1 MNAVTQSTNAD
12 LHSAFKQFNKISE
25 QFTFA
30 YRDLETRFKQ
40 LKRELSDT
48 KSKRLS
54 ELAEKEQLA
63 TRLHLLLTVLPMG
76 VLVVGNDGN
85 ILESNQAAEDL
96 LATPLRGSEWS
107 TVLQQVFPD
116 YGQRDIS
123 NICVNGRNLHLTSKS
138 IPGSN
143 DTLVL
148 VNDVTDPIA
157 HVDSVKR
164 QERLAFLGN
173 AIASIA
179 HDIRTP
185 LAASFLQLSNLDKKL
200 KDKNLTAPAIESIR
214 HSLKTLESTLNNM
227 LMYAKGN
234 ADTYE
239 AISCK
244 KFSETVVNDVLEYF
258 PGIAVSMRSDNELE
272 NKYIK
277 INQNAIIKSI
287 RNLISN
293 AQQVTPEELEINV
306 DMSVDVNNRL
316 NIRVDDNGPG
326 IEESIMEQIFE
337 PFFTTKKNGTG
348 LGLSIVKSIID
359 SHKGAVSVRN
369 HTDGAS
375 FAIQIPLVDE
385 VQCSE
390 VKEMDAVE

>member
-25 QFTFA
+25 QFTYA

-48 KSKRLS
+48 KSKRLA

-76 VLVVGNDGN
+76 VLVVGNDGI

-96 LATPLRGSEWS
+96 LATPLRGLTWS

-116 YGQRDIS
+116 YEQKDVGS
-123 NICVNGRNLHLTSKS
+123 ICINERNLHLTSKT
-138 IPGSN
+138 IPGSS

-148 VNDVTDPIA
+148 ISDVTDPIA
-157 HVDSVKR
+157 HIDSIKR

-200 KDKNLTAPAIESIR
+200 KDKDFEAPATENIR

-234 ADTYE
+234 ADSYE
-239 AISCK
+239 AINCK
-244 KFSETVVNDVLEYF
+244 KFSEIIVNDVLEYF

-277 INQNAIIKSI
+277 INKNAIVTSI

-293 AQQVTPEELEINV
+293 AQQVASEELEISV
-306 DMSVDVNNRL
+306 DMSIICNKL

-326 IEESIMEQIFE
+326 IEEGIIEKIFE
-337 PFFTTKKNGTG
+337 PFFTTKSNGTG
-348 LGLSIVKSIID
+348 LGLSIVKSILD
-359 SHKGAVSVRN
+359 SHKGTVKAEN
-369 HTDGAS
+369 NADGAS
-375 FAIQIPLVDE
+375 FVILIPLVDDILNCE
-385 VQCSE
+385 E
-390 VKEMDAVE
+390 TDAAE

>member
-30 YRDLETRFKQ
+30 YRDLESRFKQ

-76 VLVVGNDGN
+76 VLVVGNDGT
-85 ILESNQAAEDL
+85 ILESNQAAEDFL
-96 LATPLRGSEWS
+96 CISLRGSKWS
-107 TVLQQVFPD
+107 EVLQEIFPNSD
-116 YGQRDIS
+116 QKNTS
-123 NICVNGRNLHLTSKS
+123 NICINDRNLHLSSKT

-148 VNDVTDPIA
+148 VSDVTDPIA

-164 QERLAFLGN
+164 QERLAILGN

-200 KDKNLTAPAIESIR
+200 NEKDFATPATESIR
-214 HSLKTLESTLNNM
+214 HSLKTLENTLNNM
-227 LMYAKGN
+227 LVYAKGN
-234 ADTYE
+234 ADTFE
-239 AISCK
+239 TINCK
-244 KFSETVVNDVLEYF
+244 KFSETIVNDVLEYF
-258 PGIAVSMRSDNELE
+258 PNFTISVRSDNELE
-272 NKYIK
+272 NKFVK
-277 INQNAIIKSI
+277 INKNALITSI
-287 RNLISN
+287 RNLITN
-293 AQQVTPEELEINV
+293 AQQVASNELEVLIDISADADNK
-306 DMSVDVNNRL
+306 L
-316 NIRVDDNGPG
+316 NIRVEDNGPG
-326 IEESIMEQIFE
+326 IDDSLKEKIFE
-337 PFFTTKKNGTG
+337 PFITTKKNGTG
-348 LGLSIVKSIID
+348 LGLAIVKSIVD
-359 SHKGAVSVRN
+359 GHKGTINAN
-369 HTDGAS
+369 NIENGAS
-375 FAIQIPLVDE
+375 FVIQIPLADE
-385 VQCSE
+385 VPSDG
-390 VKEMDAVE
+390 EMDAVE

>member
-30 YRDLETRFKQ
+30 YRDLESRFKQ

-76 VLVVGNDGN
+76 VLVVGNDGL
-85 ILESNQAAEDL
+85 ILESNQAAEDFL
-96 LATPLRGSEWS
+96 GISLRGSTWS
-107 TVLQQVFPD
+107 EVLQKIFPEND
-116 YGQRDIS
+116 QKNVS
-123 NICVNGRNLHLTSKS
+123 NICINDRNLHLSSKT

-148 VNDVTDPIA
+148 VSDVTDPIA
-157 HVDSVKR
+157 HVDSIKR
-164 QERLAFLGN
+164 QERLAVLGN

-200 KDKNLTAPAIESIR
+200 NEKDIAAPATENIR

-234 ADTYE
+234 ADTFE
-239 AISCK
+239 TVNCK
-244 KFSETVVNDVLEYF
+244 KFSETIVNDVLEYF
-258 PGIAVSMRSDNELE
+258 PNFTISVRSDNDLR
-272 NKYIK
+272 NKFVK
-277 INQNAIIKSI
+277 INKNALITSI
-287 RNLISN
+287 RNLITN
-293 AQQVTPEELEINV
+293 AQQVACDELEVLV
-306 DMSVDVNNRL
+306 DISAGTNNRL
-316 NIRVDDNGPG
+316 KICVEDNGPG
-326 IEESIMEQIFE
+326 IEESVMEKIFD

-348 LGLSIVKSIID
+348 LGLSIVKSIVD
-359 SHKGAVSVRN
+359 GHKGTITASN
-369 HTDGAS
+369 IENGAS
-375 FAIQIPLVDE
+375 FIIQIPLVEE
-385 VQCSE
+385 VQSSAE
-390 VKEMDAVE
+390 IEAIE